1 MAHSESV
8 IDPALIPKLIPQAFP
23 MIMVD
28 DLLAYSNELITA
40 ALTVKAENIF
50 SQAGRLTAPGV
61 IEHMAQTIAL
71 YTGYQYFLRNEPA
84 PTGYI
89 GAIKSVEISELP
101 LIGETLKTTVT
112 VLHEIMGVTLV
123 KVSTLCNGKE
133 IATSE
138 MKTVIAT

>member
-1 MAHSESV
+1 MVLKEAVIASER
-8 IDPALIPKLIPQAFP
+8 IPSLIPQAFP

-28 DLLAYSNELITA
+28 NLWAFNEESVTSGLKIHA
-40 ALTVKAENIF
+40 DNIF
-50 SQAGRLTAPGV
+50 CQNGKLSAPGI

-89 GAIKSVEISELP
+89 GAIKSVEVISLPTVGDELVS
-101 LIGETLKTTVT
+101 TAV

-123 KVSTLCNGKE
+123 KVIITCNVKE
-133 IATSE
+133 IAYSE
-138 MKTVIAT
+138 MKTVIAR